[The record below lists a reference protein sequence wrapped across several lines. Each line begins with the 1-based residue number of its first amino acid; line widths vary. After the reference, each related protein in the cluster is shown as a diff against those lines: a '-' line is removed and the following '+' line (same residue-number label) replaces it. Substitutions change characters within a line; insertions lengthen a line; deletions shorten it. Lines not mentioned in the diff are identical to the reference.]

1 MSDSL
6 ASAPVT
12 KVERNSLKMGKIPF
26 IDRVYIYMHFS
37 WQIISRDKL
46 VTYLFSRK
54 KVNFKITTKSFPIVF
69 LSYQSEFV
77 RVEFI
82 IKKRKKYLERSRQT
96 NWQNKLVHIRS
107 IDSYLNLSFSSKHSI
122 VIVSIIVQRL
132 WAHG

>member
-6 ASAPVT
+6 AFAPVT

-26 IDRVYIYMHFS
+26 TDRIYIY
-37 WQIISRDKL
+37 IYSRIYSRCRGKKYLKL
-46 VTYLFSRK
+46 RPNLFQLYSSRIKVSLFESNLSFK
-54 KVNFKITTKSFPIVF
+54 K
-69 LSYQSEFV
+69 Q
-77 RVEFI
+77 
-82 IKKRKKYLERSRQT
+82 KKYLERSRQT

-107 IDSYLNLSFSSKHSI
+107 IDTYLNLSFSSKHSI